1 MNQVSAG
8 PDQLDSMVLED
19 ESTGA
24 ASVSE
29 GAVPDRQAPT
39 IPDQTDATAA
49 AASGSPSSGSPS
61 AAPTPGDP
69 NTATVGVPWAPPS
82 GNPFAFKLDGR
93 DTKPDGVIVK
103 DGHIIW
109 PQPAWDAFN
118 GQIGSREHWNQKQQ
132 GFQRQLAERDHV
144 LQSKD
149 KEIAKA
155 REESQVA
162 HQFVR
167 GLIDASQRAMQTGNR
182 DEFLGIIDQMMA
194 DMPLKEAHARLALQQ
209 QKLEQQQHQETQA
222 VDQQQQAA
230 IEQQVTGW
238 ADQLATWATELPE
251 FQVLGT
257 SPQDKA
263 EIADLLTTRYLA
275 KVFAIEGAEKA
286 ADARLNGFEPVQQ
299 FGNRVLYWHP
309 ARVRE
314 ALAHEAGKVKR
325 YREGLTKA
333 TDAASKNAA
342 VLQKTPP
349 PARPSAPPP
358 AAVKRNENGQFVR
371 TDRAAQI
378 KKGRSAL
385 DDFTF
390 EDATRND

>member
-29 GAVPDRQAPT
+29 GAVPEVQAPST
-39 IPDQTDATAA
+39 TDQTDATAA

-109 PQPAWDAFN
+109 PQSAWDAFN

-155 REESQVA
+155 QEESQVA
-162 HQFVR
+162 ATFIQGILEAR
-167 GLIDASQRAMQTGNR
+167 ERMIQTK
-182 DEFLGIIDQMMA
+182 DPSELAALMDHFATTLPTKI
-194 DMPLKEAHARLALQQ
+194 LEAKLALRDQQ
-209 QKLEQQQHQETQA
+209 IEQRQHQETQA

-230 IEQQVTGW
+230 IDQGLASW
-238 ADQLATWATELPE
+238 ADQIAGKALALPD
-251 FQVLGT
+251 FQSLGT
-257 SPQDKA
+257 TPQDRA
-263 EIADLLTTRYLA
+263 EVADLLLTRYGA
-275 KVFAIEGAEKA
+275 KVFAIDSVEKFG
-286 ADARLNGFEPVQQ
+286 DAQSQGFEVLQQ
-299 FGNRVLYWHP
+299 FGNRVLFYHP
-309 ARVRE
+309 ARAEE
-314 ALAHEAGKVKR
+314 ALQHEAGKVKR